1 MRWVQTK
8 AVHMNIAERKRMTE
22 IISRNKEAQV
32 EATRLR
38 RQVLQLLE
46 EAVSL
51 GVLTKDNAQEE
62 EKELVVEEI
71 VNVN

>member
-1 MRWVQTK
+1 
-8 AVHMNIAERKRMTE
+8 MTE

-62 EKELVVEEI
+62 EEELAVEEI